1 MSTSIDLATKF
12 QPILDEI
19 YKRES
24 LTSRLDAQ
32 TKPVD
37 FMGANVVK
45 VFKTSVVGLG
55 TYSRS
60 TGYPAGDVTGTWEA
74 LTLAASRGRAFSI
87 DRMDDEESLGM
98 AFGTLANEFI
108 RTAVAP
114 EVDAYRFSKYA
125 SWSGVSEVASP
136 ATLSTAAAVL
146 AAIDVAAAQLDAD
159 EVPSEGRLLYVSSP
173 IYALLKAS
181 ISRTLGN
188 DASVDRRVQMLDG
201 MQVIS
206 VPQARFYKG
215 VTLDAG
221 STSSAGGFSKTA
233 STGRDINFMLIH
245 PTAVLQATKHAAI
258 KVFTPEENQSADAWL
273 LQYRLYHD
281 AFVLENHVDGV
292 YSHIKAS

>member
-1 MSTSIDLATKF
+1 MATSIDLATKF

-19 YKRES
+19 YKNAS
-24 LTSRLDAQ
+24 LTARLDAQ

-37 FMGANVVK
+37 FLGANVVK

-108 RTAVAP
+108 RTQVAP

-125 SWSGVSEVASP
+125 SWSGVSEVGSP
-136 ATLSTAAAVL
+136 ATLSTAAGVL
-146 AAIDVAAAQLDAD
+146 AAFDVGMAQMDAD
-159 EVPSEGRLLYVSSP
+159 EVPSEGRVAYVETGLYN
-173 IYALLKAS
+173 LLKAS
-181 ISRTLGN
+181 ISRYLANETS
-188 DASVDRRVQMLDG
+188 ADRRLKMLDN
-201 MQVIS
+201 VEIIP
-206 VPQARFYKG
+206 VPQTRFYKG
-215 VTLDAG
+215 ITLNAG
-221 STSSAGGFSKTA
+221 ATGSAGGFVKTV
-233 STGRDINFMLIH
+233 SSGRDINFMIVH
-245 PTAVLQATKHAAI
+245 PSAVLQATKHAAL
-258 KVFTPEENQSADAWL
+258 KVFTPEENQTADAWL

-281 AFVLENHVDGV
+281 AFVLEQHVDGV
-292 YSHIKAS
+292 YSHIKGS

>member
-1 MSTSIDLATKF
+1 MATSIDLATKF
-12 QPILDEI
+12 QPILDEV

-24 LTSRLDAQ
+24 LTSMLDAQ

-45 VFKTSVVGLG
+45 VFKTSVIGLG

-108 RTAVAP
+108 RTQVAP

-125 SWSGVSEVASP
+125 AWSGVSEVGTP
-136 ATLSTAAAVL
+136 AALTTAAGVL
-146 AAIDVAAAQLDAD
+146 AAFDIGMAQMDAD
-159 EVPSEGRLLYVSSP
+159 EVPSEGRVAFFATG
-173 IYALLKAS
+173 IYNLLKAS
-181 ISRTLGN
+181 ITRYLANETG
-188 DASVDRRVQMLDG
+188 ADRRLKMLDN
-201 MQVIS
+201 VTIVP
-206 VPQARFYKG
+206 VPQTRFYKG
-215 VTLDAG
+215 ITLNAG
-221 STSSAGGFSKTA
+221 ATSSAGGYVKTV
-233 STGRDINFMLIH
+233 STGRDINFMIVH
-245 PTAVLQATKHAAI
+245 PTAVLQATKHAAL
-258 KVFTPEENQSADAWL
+258 KVFTPEENQTADAWL

-281 AFVLENHVDGV
+281 AFVFEQHVDGV
-292 YSHIKAS
+292 YTHIKDS